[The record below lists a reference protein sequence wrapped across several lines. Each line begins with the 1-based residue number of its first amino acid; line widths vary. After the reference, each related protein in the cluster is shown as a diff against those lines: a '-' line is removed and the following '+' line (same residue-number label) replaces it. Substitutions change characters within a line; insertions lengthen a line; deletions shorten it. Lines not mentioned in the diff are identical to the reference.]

1 MNLGAWG
8 RQPPHSRWLRVEE
21 DDRVLDNMNSAAKV
35 SWRPILEAL
44 KELKL
49 SANDTRHV
57 LAVRSMCKRTPS
69 PQHPMVYIPIQEDS
83 EKMRSP
89 CL

>member
-8 RQPPHSRWLRVEE
+8 RQPPHSRRLRVE
-21 DDRVLDNMNSAAKV
+21 DDRVLNNMNSAAKV
-35 SWRPILEAL
+35 SWHPILEAL

-57 LAVRSMCKRTPS
+57 LTVRSMCK
-69 PQHPMVYIPIQEDS
+69 
-83 EKMRSP
+83 
-89 CL
+89 